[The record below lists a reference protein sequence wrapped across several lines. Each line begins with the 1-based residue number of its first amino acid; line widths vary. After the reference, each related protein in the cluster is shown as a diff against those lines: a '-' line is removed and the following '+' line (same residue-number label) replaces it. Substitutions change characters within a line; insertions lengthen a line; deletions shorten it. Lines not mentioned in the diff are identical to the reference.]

1 MQIARTKLEKVCKEY
16 LHDTERYE
24 KIISEDIYKN
34 AETIYI
40 VSGLPRSGT
49 SMMMQLLEAGGLPVF
64 TDSLRNAD
72 ENNLKGY
79 YEHEAVKII
88 HKDNSWMKNAVE
100 KTVKV
105 VSHLLPNLPM
115 RYKYKIVFMERDLDE
130 VITSQSKML
139 QNLGKLEQ
147 NTAHYSIEVSFR
159 QTNDKIK
166 NWLNDK
172 PNIEVLFV
180 EYKDAIE
187 NGNEVI
193 QQLNTFFNSKLNTED
208 MQQVI
213 DKNMYRTQK

>member
-1 MQIARTKLEKVCKEY
+1 
-16 LHDTERYE
+16 
-24 KIISEDIYKN
+24 
-34 AETIYI
+34 
-40 VSGLPRSGT
+40 
-49 SMMMQLLEAGGLPVF
+49 
-64 TDSLRNAD
+64 
-72 ENNLKGY
+72 
-79 YEHEAVKII
+79 
-88 HKDNSWMKNAVE
+88 
-100 KTVKV
+100 
-105 VSHLLPNLPM
+105 
-115 RYKYKIVFMERDLDE
+115 
-130 VITSQSKML
+130 ML

>member
-1 MQIARTKLEKVCKEY
+1 
-16 LHDTERYE
+16 
-24 KIISEDIYKN
+24 
-34 AETIYI
+34 
-40 VSGLPRSGT
+40 
-49 SMMMQLLEAGGLPVF
+49 MMQFQP
-64 TDSLRNAD
+64 
-72 ENNLKGY
+72 K
-79 YEHEAVKII
+79 
-88 HKDNSWMKNAVE
+88 

-213 DKNMYRTQK
+213 DKKMYRTQK

>member
-1 MQIARTKLEKVCKEY
+1 M
-16 LHDTERYE
+16 
-24 KIISEDIYKN
+24 
-34 AETIYI
+34 
-40 VSGLPRSGT
+40 
-49 SMMMQLLEAGGLPVF
+49 
-64 TDSLRNAD
+64 
-72 ENNLKGY
+72 
-79 YEHEAVKII
+79 
-88 HKDNSWMKNAVE
+88 
-100 KTVKV
+100 
-105 VSHLLPNLPM
+105 
-115 RYKYKIVFMERDLDE
+115 
-130 VITSQSKML
+130 ML

-213 DKNMYRTQK
+213 DKKMYRTQK